1 MGFLSQVIV
10 SIGKQSNRIVQALG
24 AYSLFVGRSL
34 GRTFYPPVSF
44 SLFMQQVEFVGNR
57 SFWIIIMAGAMVGG
71 IFGFQLA
78 EIFRIFGAESMI
90 GASTAFA
97 LSRELAPVV
106 GSFLVTARAGSSMAA
121 ELASMK
127 VNEQIDAMKVMSVN
141 PYGYL
146 AAPRI
151 AAAVVVMP
159 ILTVLF
165 VVSGVLTSLLIGV
178 VFYEIDTADFM
189 AKIEWIMSARD
200 LSLGMQKAAI
210 FGFVFASIGCFQGFS
225 ARGGAK
231 GVGRATTTAVV
242 TSYVTI
248 LILDFL
254 ITYIQFKGFDLFV
267 L

>member
-1 MGFLSQVIV
+1 MKQFVVKIGQLTSQPI
-10 SIGKQSNRIVQALG
+10 QRLG
-24 AYSLFVGRSL
+24 SYTIFVGRGL
-34 GRTFYPPVSF
+34 ARTLFPPMAF
-44 SLFMQQVEFVGNR
+44 QLFLQQIEFVGNR
-57 SFWIIIMAGAMVGG
+57 SFGIIILAGAMVGG

-106 GSFLVTARAGSSMAA
+106 GAFLVTARAGSSMAA
-121 ELASMK
+121 ELASMR
-127 VNEQIDAMKVMSVN
+127 VNEQIDAMQVMAVN
-141 PYGYL
+141 PYAYL
-146 AAPRI
+146 VAPRI
-151 AAAVVVMP
+151 AAAILVMP

-165 VVSGVLTSLLIGV
+165 VVAGVMTSFLIGSG
-178 VFYEIDTADFM
+178 FYNIDMADFM
-189 AKIEWIMSARD
+189 AKIEWIVTARD

-210 FGFVFASIGCFQGFS
+210 FGFVFSSIGCFQGFT

-248 LILDFL
+248 LFLDFL
-254 ITYIQFKGFDLFV
+254 ITYLQFKGFDIFL